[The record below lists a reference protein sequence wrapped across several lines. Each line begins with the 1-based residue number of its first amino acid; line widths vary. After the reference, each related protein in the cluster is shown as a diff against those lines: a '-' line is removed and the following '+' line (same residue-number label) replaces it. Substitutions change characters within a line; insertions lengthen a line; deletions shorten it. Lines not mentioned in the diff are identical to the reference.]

1 MIEYIVEN
9 ELHIL
14 FIQNSLV
21 FFAAYILSGIQ
32 VKKSY
37 SMWSVFLIFTLAIL
51 YGKIN
56 LITTGL
62 MWLSVV
68 MLVFSYL
75 KKINRAILVASVTI
89 LTYIFANYLLSMLL
103 SLTSLYIFSTL
114 EALVISSSIMYLVM
128 VFGLKKITTFVIKK
142 VQVSERLVWLT
153 AILST
158 ITFISYFVI
167 IIIER
172 FGGEYS
178 AMGKANE
185 FFIIGYGLLSM
196 LVFLVLLYSL
206 QKEYTAKE
214 KQQEMIYLKEYT
226 DQLEKNHT
234 EMRRFKHDYQNIL
247 LSIEEYIKEQDLV
260 KLEEYFY
267 SKIKTA
273 STTIEKNDF
282 KLSQLGNLKV
292 NELKSV
298 LANKLSIS
306 QELGIDTEVEISE
319 RIENINAD
327 SIVLVRALG
336 IILDNAIEA
345 AEQIDNGMI
354 RVAFFRKL
362 NKLVIVVVNSCSEEI
377 PKLFEL
383 KKEGVSTK
391 GENRGIGLSNL
402 ERMIAS
408 TGNVMLDTKIDN
420 GVFTQML
427 SIDEKK

>member
-1 MIEYIVEN
+1 MLEYILNNGLYYV
-9 ELHIL
+9 
-14 FIQNSLV
+14 FVQNSSVFLV
-21 FFAAYILSGIQ
+21 VYLFSGIKE
-32 VKKSY
+32 KKSY
-37 SMWSVFLIFTLAIL
+37 FISSFFSVIMLTIL
-51 YGKIN
+51 YAHLNVWSLG
-56 LITTGL
+56 LI
-62 MWLSVV
+62 WLTAVI
-68 MLVFSYL
+68 LDFIYI
-75 KKINRAILVASVTI
+75 KKIHRAILFASLANI
-89 LTYIFANYLLSMLL
+89 LYIFANYVAGIPLSWG
-103 SLTSLYIFSTL
+103 TGPF
-114 EALVISSSIMYLVM
+114 ISSVEVLVAVGISIYLIIVLL
-128 VFGLKKITTFVIKK
+128 LKKITTIVIKK
-142 VQVSERLVWLT
+142 VQVSERLVWMT

-158 ITFISYFVI
+158 ITFISYFII

-196 LVFLVLLYSL
+196 LVFLALLYSL

-214 KQQEMIYLKEYT
+214 KQKEMTYLKDYT
-226 DQLEKNHT
+226 DQLEKNYT

-247 LSIEEYIKEQDLV
+247 LSIEDYIKEKDLI

-273 STTIEKNDF
+273 STAIEKNDF

-319 RIENINAD
+319 RIEAIEAD

-362 NKLVIVVVNSCSEEI
+362 NKLVIVVVNSCSKEL

-383 KKEGVSTK
+383 KKEGFSTK
-391 GENRGIGLSNL
+391 GENRGMGLSNL
-402 ERMIAS
+402 EQMVAS
-408 TGNVMLDTKIDN
+408 TGNMMLDTKIDH

>member
-1 MIEYIVEN
+1 
-9 ELHIL
+9 
-14 FIQNSLV
+14 
-21 FFAAYILSGIQ
+21 
-32 VKKSY
+32 
-37 SMWSVFLIFTLAIL
+37 MWSVFLIFTLAIL

-89 LTYIFANYLLSMLL
+89 LTYIFANYLLSILL

-114 EALVISSSIMYLVM
+114 EALVISSSIIYLVM

-172 FGGEYS
+172 FGGEHS

-185 FFIIGYGLLSM
+185 FFIIGYGLVSM

-408 TGNVMLDTKIDN
+408 TGNVMLDTKIDK
-420 GVFTQML
+420 GVFMQML
-427 SIDEKK
+427 TVI

>member
-1 MIEYIVEN
+1 
-9 ELHIL
+9 
-14 FIQNSLV
+14 
-21 FFAAYILSGIQ
+21 
-32 VKKSY
+32 
-37 SMWSVFLIFTLAIL
+37 MWSVFLIFTLAIL

-89 LTYIFANYLLSMLL
+89 LTYIFANYLLSILL

-172 FGGEYS
+172 FGGEHS

-185 FFIIGYGLLSM
+185 FFIIGYGLVSM

-226 DQLEKNHT
+226 DQLEKKPYRN
-234 EMRRFKHDYQNIL
+234 
-247 LSIEEYIKEQDLV
+247 
-260 KLEEYFY
+260 
-267 SKIKTA
+267 A
-273 STTIEKNDF
+273 S
-282 KLSQLGNLKV
+282 LQ
-292 NELKSV
+292 
-298 LANKLSIS
+298 A
-306 QELGIDTEVEISE
+306 
-319 RIENINAD
+319 
-327 SIVLVRALG
+327 
-336 IILDNAIEA
+336 
-345 AEQIDNGMI
+345 
-354 RVAFFRKL
+354 
-362 NKLVIVVVNSCSEEI
+362 
-377 PKLFEL
+377 
-383 KKEGVSTK
+383 
-391 GENRGIGLSNL
+391 
-402 ERMIAS
+402 
-408 TGNVMLDTKIDN
+408 
-420 GVFTQML
+420 
-427 SIDEKK
+427 